1 MLYITPDID
10 HPCIAYQVNSL
21 TGWIKRTRAYTTRI
35 NFPTTIR
42 VFKSKAAFHDGF
54 DYTVYQWN
62 GKKMLKSNAQ
72 PCVMVN
78 RIFGENNYS
87 NFRQN

>member
-1 MLYITPDID
+1 MLYITPDIC
-10 HPCIAYQVNSL
+10 PAGIAYQVNTL
-21 TGWIKRTRAYTTRI
+21 AAWVKRTRAYTTRI
-35 NFPTTIR
+35 DFPKTIR
-42 VFKSKAAFHDGF
+42 VFKSKAAFRDGF